1 MKQNLRGILFYG
13 LFIVAAVLV
22 IIFVMNSMKGEAKK
36 TSDLID
42 YFEKGQVAKYEWD
55 QYNDTM
61 VVEDDSGV
69 KSEFTAIDKDT
80 YHSQILPY
88 VEAFN
93 KEAADFEAGVED
105 GTIVEKDGKYY
116 KGDEEVT
123 AKKKIT
129 FNYKKQQ
136 TLPVW
141 VSFIPYIILI
151 VAVIAV
157 FVFARRQ
164 ADGKDG
170 VRGFGRA
177 RPKIGQNEKNKVY
190 FKDVAGCDEEKEELT
205 EIVEFLRDPAKF
217 TKLGAKIPH
226 GVLLVGPPGTGKT
239 LLAKAVAGE
248 AGVPFYSISG
258 SDFVEMYVGVGASRV
273 RDLFETARKNPAS
286 IIFIDEIDAVG
297 RHRGAGLGGG
307 HDEREQTLNQLLV
320 EMDGFGGNSG
330 IIVMAATNRPDILDP
345 ALLRPGR
352 FDRQVTVN
360 YPTLKGREEILK
372 VHARN
377 KPLEKSVDLAR
388 IAQMTSGFTGADL
401 ANVLN
406 EAALLAARK
415 GKSLIGMNDVEE
427 AVLKVMVGT
436 SKKSMKMS
444 EKEKRNT
451 AYHEA
456 GHALLDY
463 YLPTQDPVRR
473 ISIVPSSK
481 GALGYTL
488 SHPDEDKYSVY
499 KTELKER
506 IASLLGG
513 RVAEELTLEGDFTG
527 GASNDIQRATQ
538 IARNMVTRYGM
549 SSLGPILYGSEHGYD
564 EVFLGRDFSADK
576 TYSEE
581 TAAKI
586 DSEIKSIIDE
596 AHALATKILKE
607 HFDRLTFVAEFLI
620 KYEEMD
626 DEQFKRAM
634 EDEEPSAEAIYAL
647 AEERRQR
654 SRKENE
660 EKARID
666 EEERKK
672 REQELMQNEDYR
684 RGMIDVND
692 PNSGVRSDDPNG
704 PDGPDDRDLP
714 RP

>member
-1 MKQNLRGILFYG
+1 MKKKNIRNLLFY
-13 LFIVAAVLV
+13 LVFIAVLV
-22 IIFVMNSMKGEAKK
+22 GVILLIVNGLKGESKT
-36 TSDLID
+36 TSDLIEMFKRGEVVS
-42 YFEKGQVAKYEWD
+42 YKWD
-55 QYNDTM
+55 QY
-61 VVEDDSGV
+61 
-69 KSEFTAIDKDT
+69 KDT
-80 YHSQILPY
+80 LEVTDKAENKLTFVAISDVVYEKQILPL
-88 VEAFN
+88 VEEINRAVVAEKN
-93 KEAADFEAGVED
+93 G
-105 GTIVEKDGKYY
+105 EKDENGNPIKAVQSEVIVFDY
-116 KGDEEVT
+116 KEQSGGIPIWVT
-123 AKKKIT
+123 
-129 FNYKKQQ
+129 
-136 TLPVW
+136 
-141 VSFIPYIILI
+141 FIPYIVLI
-151 VAVIAV
+151 GAVVLLFI
-157 FVFARRQ
+157 FARRQ
-164 ADGKDG
+164 ADGRDG

-177 RPKIGQNEKNKVY
+177 RPKLGNEEKNKVY
-190 FKDVAGCDEEKEELT
+190 FNDVAGCDEEKEELT

-286 IIFIDEIDAVG
+286 IVFIDEIDAVG

-360 YPTLKGREEILK
+360 YPTQKGREEILK

-377 KPLEKSVDLAR
+377 KPLEKTVDLKR
-388 IAQMTSGFTGADL
+388 IAQMTTGFTGADL

-406 EAALLAARK
+406 EAALAAARK

-427 AVLKVMVGT
+427 AVLKVMVGS
-436 SKKSMKMS
+436 SKKSMKMN
-444 EKEKRNT
+444 EKDKQNT

-456 GHALLDY
+456 GHAVVCY
-463 YLPTQDPVRR
+463 YMPTQDPVKR
-473 ISIVPSSK
+473 ITITPSSK
-481 GALGYTL
+481 GALGYML
-488 SHPDEDKYSVY
+488 HHPEEDKHSVY
-499 KTELKER
+499 KQEMKES
-506 IASLLGG
+506 IAVSMGG
-513 RVAEELTLEGDFTG
+513 RVAEEILHAGDYTS
-527 GASNDIQRATQ
+527 GASSDIQNATS

-549 SSLGPILYGSEHGYD
+549 SDLGPILYGSEHGYD

-586 DSEIKSIIDE
+586 DAEIKKIIEE
-596 AHALATKILKE
+596 AYETARRILTE
-607 HFDRLTFVAEFLI
+607 HRAKWEFVAEYLI

-626 DEQFKRAM
+626 SDQFKRAM
-634 EDEEPSAEAIYAL
+634 EEDVSAEEIYAM
-647 AEERRQR
+647 AEERRR
-654 SRKENE
+654 ISEKENA
-660 EKARID
+660 EKAKFD

-672 REQELMQNEDYR
+672 REEELMKDENYR
-684 RGMIDVND
+684 KSMQDVND
-692 PNSGVRSDDPNG
+692 GGEQESRDGEEPEDGDKGSGG
-704 PDGPDDRDLP
+704 Q
-714 RP
+714 